1 MRALIWI
8 TLAAALA
15 YGGYWG
21 VGSRLARSNIEA
33 ALGDLRAEGRAE
45 YSGLSLAGFPSRF
58 DLTVTDPALTSPDGW
73 TRWAAPF
80 VQVFALAYRPNHLI
94 AVWPDRQT
102 LRLGAETIAITS
114 TDMRASAV
122 FAARSDLALD
132 RSSLVATGLAL
143 SSDAGWGVA
152 IAEARLATR
161 QSGETSHTV
170 GLEITGAE
178 PSPPLRQ
185 LLDPEGKLP
194 PTLERIHL
202 DADAVFD
209 RPLDRFAGGARLEGI
224 ELRDLTLDWGGVK
237 LSLSGALTVGAEGY
251 LEGRLRLHASDWRA
265 VYRVVVALSTL
276 KPEIVPTIEAALAQ
290 QAETAGSGDALE
302 LPLIFSGGRIS
313 LGPLP
318 LGPAPRF

>member
-21 VGSRLARSNIEA
+21 VGARLARSNIEA
-33 ALGDLRAEGRAE
+33 ALGDLRAEGLAE

-58 DLTVTDPALTSPDGW
+58 DLTVTDPVLTSRGGW
-73 TRWAAPF
+73 SRWAAPF

-102 LRLGAETIAITS
+102 LRLGAETITITS
-114 TDMRASAV
+114 TDMRASAI

-132 RSSLVATGLAL
+132 RASLVATGLAL

-152 IAEARLATR
+152 IAEVLLATR
-161 QSGETSHTV
+161 QSGETSHSL
-170 GLEITGAE
+170 GLEITGTA

-185 LLDPEGKLP
+185 LLDPEGRLP

-209 RPLDRFAGGARLEGI
+209 RPLDRFADGARLAGI
-224 ELRDLTLDWGGVK
+224 ELRDLTLVWGGVK
-237 LSLSGALTVGAEGY
+237 LSLSGLLSVDAEGY

-276 KPEIVPTIEAALAQ
+276 KPEIVPTIEAALAK